1 MSRLSQNKII
11 RETKKKQAQLNKI
24 FNKEDESIVK
34 YKQELDKI
42 SSNILIDYQT
52 NKPRL
57 LDLKVNYS
65 DTNLKH
71 INELKDL
78 LSSFDSNDLINII
91 DQARFLNNYSSDLTT
106 NNQKKSWILND
117 PGLADIN
124 KIEENFENIKALSGN
139 FVTNSHTDLD
149 KLKKIIELAKEKI
162 NDPDFFKPVEKIKIG
177 TNRKKA
183 KHFKILLGFI
193 IGLISISIFFLF
205 IIIGIFK
212 VA

>member
-91 DQARFLNNYSSDLTT
+91 DQAQFLNNYSSDLTT

-124 KIEENFENIKALSGN
+124 KIEENFENIKALSSN

-183 KHFKILLGFI
+183 KNFKILLGFL

>member
-91 DQARFLNNYSSDLTT
+91 DQAQFLNNYSSDLTT

-183 KHFKILLGFI
+183 KNFKILLGFL

>member
-124 KIEENFENIKALSGN
+124 KIEENFENIKALSSN

-162 NDPDFFKPVEKIKIG
+162 NDPDFSNLFKKLRSALTEKKPN
-177 TNRKKA
+177 TLRSYWV
-183 KHFKILLGFI
+183 F
-193 IGLISISIFFLF
+193 
-205 IIIGIFK
+205 
-212 VA
+212 

>member
-124 KIEENFENIKALSGN
+124 KIEENFENIKALSSN

-162 NDPDFFKPVEKIKIG
+162 NDPDFFKPVQKIKIG
-177 TNRKKA
+177 TNRKKCQT
-183 KHFKILLGFI
+183 L
-193 IGLISISIFFLF
+193 
-205 IIIGIFK
+205 
-212 VA
+212 

>member
-183 KHFKILLGFI
+183 KNFKILLGFL